1 MEVISPVQRSAAL
14 NRGMFSR
21 IAFPWCFGAQKDQV
35 TKRFGAEMI
44 KQGRRKRRN
53 PNIKTS
59 REE

>member
-1 MEVISPVQRSAAL
+1 
-14 NRGMFSR
+14 MFSR

-44 KQGRRKRRN
+44 NQGRRN

>member
-14 NRGMFSR
+14 NRGMFFR

-35 TKRFGAEMI
+35 TSAEMI
-44 KQGRRKRRN
+44 NQGRRKRRN

>member
-1 MEVISPVQRSAAL
+1 
-14 NRGMFSR
+14 MFSR

-44 KQGRRKRRN
+44 NQWRRKRRN

>member
-1 MEVISPVQRSAAL
+1 
-14 NRGMFSR
+14 MFFR

-44 KQGRRKRRN
+44 NQGRRKRRN